1 MTSGY
6 STTAQA
12 GQQNINTGQVFDPF
26 DGIGA
31 ANSNSSNGSAG
42 GPPPPSANNN
52 AAFDPFAGLNQNNG
66 SNSQL
71 SNADM
76 NLFKY

>member
-1 MTSGY
+1 MTSSY

-12 GQQNINTGQVFDPF
+12 GQQNINTAQVFDPF

-31 ANSNSSNGSAG
+31 TNSSQSNSSVG
-42 GPPPPSANNN
+42 GMAPAANNN
-52 AAFDPFAGLNQNNG
+52 AAFDPFAGLSQNNG
-66 SNSQL
+66 GNSQL